1 MFEKMAEVEHR
12 FRTVE
17 ALLQS
22 PDLFADPKKAADLMR
37 EQKELLPVMEAWE
50 AYRSAK
56 SDLEAARELC
66 ADPDPE
72 MRALGQSELDALLPA
87 LPELEQNLR
96 IALLPRDRDD
106 DRSVILELRAGV
118 GGEEAALFTAELL
131 DMYKNWAAACGF
143 SWSLVSVSE
152 TELGGVKEASAAVE
166 GAGAFARF
174 KFESGTHRVQRVPRT
189 DSQGKIQTSA
199 ATVAVLPEAQEVDIV
214 IDPSDL
220 QIDTYRSSGAG
231 GQHVNKTE
239 SAIRITHLPTGTVV
253 ECQDQRSQHKNRDRA
268 MQLLRSRLYDAQRQ
282 AADRERADARRS
294 QVGSGDRSQ
303 RIRTYNYPQGRVTD
317 HRINLT
323 LYKLEAVLA
332 GDLNELTE
340 ALTAALRA
348 EQLKG
353 EEV

>member
-12 FRTVE
+12 FHTVE

-22 PDLFADPKKAADLMR
+22 PDLFADPKKAAELMR
-37 EQKELLPVMEAWE
+37 EQKELLPVMEAWR
-50 AYRSAK
+50 AYTAAK
-56 SDLEAARELC
+56 NDLEAAREL
-66 ADPDPE
+66 ASDPDPE
-72 MRALGQSELDALLPA
+72 MRELGQSELDGLLNA
-87 LPELEQNLR
+87 IPELEQNLR
-96 IALLPRDRDD
+96 LALLPKDRDD
-106 DRSVILELRAGV
+106 DKSVILELRAGV

-131 DMYKNWAAACGF
+131 DMYQSWAGACGF
-143 SWSLVSVSE
+143 SWSLLSVSE

-199 ATVAVLPEAQEVDIV
+199 ATVAVLPEAEEVDVV
-214 IDPSDL
+214 IDPADL

-239 SAIRITHLPTGTVV
+239 SAIRITHIPTGTVV

-282 AADRERADARRS
+282 AADAQRADQRRS

-332 GDLNELTE
+332 GDLSELTE

-353 EEV
+353 QE